1 MYIHFSFHLLTVTSR
16 VQHLYCINNLSTL
29 EKCYGKDM
37 WVRYHH
43 IKNTNHKTLKGYY
56 NNDYFAKLTF
66 TIRTGTSAVISQE
79 DEMELDQ

>member
-1 MYIHFSFHLLTVTSR
+1 
-16 VQHLYCINNLSTL
+16 
-29 EKCYGKDM
+29 M
-37 WVRYHH
+37 WIRYHH